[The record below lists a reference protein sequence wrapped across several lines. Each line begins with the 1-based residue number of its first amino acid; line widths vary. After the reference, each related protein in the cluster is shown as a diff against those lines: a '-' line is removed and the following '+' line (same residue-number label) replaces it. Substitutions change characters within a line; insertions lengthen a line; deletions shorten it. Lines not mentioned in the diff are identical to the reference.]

1 MPKHILYML
10 RTSADKP
17 DRVRVY
23 WDGAALQAYA
33 EARGDLSLNWLDLGA
48 LACPG
53 GENAGVVWI
62 APGDPATTV
71 QLDADLAYERALRAM
86 GVDCRTSPGG
96 GVETECLRC
105 GHGWRDMRVS
115 SETALALAL
124 LTDAVED
131 AFDVAFVY
139 AGERAIRAISASLGR
154 LFPAKRL
161 GRVTFGP
168 SLRLRLGAGTL
179 VVRPSHLEAAR
190 LPPVVRTRGGAFIE
204 QPAHWRSDAPP
215 LIKSA

>member
-1 MPKHILYML
+1 ML
-10 RTSADKP
+10 KTSIDTP
-17 DRVRVY
+17 NRVRVY

-53 GENAGVVWI
+53 GVSAGTVWI
-62 APGDPATTV
+62 APGDPSTTA
-71 QLDADLAYERALRAM
+71 QRDADLAYERALRAM
-86 GVDCRTSPGG
+86 GVDCRMPLGG
-96 GVETECLRC
+96 GFDTECLRC
-105 GHGWRDMRVS
+105 GHGWRDMRAS
-115 SETALALAL
+115 SEMALALAV

-131 AFDVAFVY
+131 AWDVAFVF
-139 AGERAIRAISASLGR
+139 AGERAIRAINATLGR

-179 VVRPSHLEAAR
+179 AVRPGHLEAAR
-190 LPPVVRTRGGAFIE
+190 LPPVVRTEGGALIG
-204 QPAHWRSDAPP
+204 QPVIWRSQPP
-215 LIKSA
+215 LQQQFIQSA

>member
-1 MPKHILYML
+1 ML
-10 RTSADKP
+10 KTSADKS

-33 EARGDLSLNWLDLGA
+33 EARGDLSLNWLDLAA

-53 GENAGVVWI
+53 GDNAGAVWI
-62 APGDPATTV
+62 APGDPSTTAE
-71 QLDADLAYERALRAM
+71 LDADLAYERALRAR

-96 GVETECLRC
+96 GLEAECLRC
-105 GHGWRDMRVS
+105 GHGWRDTRVS
-115 SETALALAL
+115 TEMALALAV

-131 AFDVAFVY
+131 AFDVAFVF
-139 AGERAIRAISASLGR
+139 AGERAIRAISASMGR
-154 LFPAKRL
+154 LFPARRL

-179 VVRPSHLEAAR
+179 VVRQSHVEAAR
-190 LPPVVRTRGGAFIE
+190 LPPVVRTRGGALIE
-204 QPAHWRSDAPP
+204 QPAHWRRHAPP
-215 LIKSA
+215 LVQSA